1 MIKKENISYSKR
13 RRTNECN
20 REKNDC
26 PLCIVLFDVEKLASS
41 LLPVVPNKKN
51 ICVFVYPKAGDSVLF
66 PLNKKLKHHRRCVEE
81 SILYVKCR

>member
-13 RRTNECN
+13 RRTNEYN
-20 REKNDC
+20 RDKHD
-26 PLCIVLFDVEKLASS
+26 CIVLFDVEKLASS

-81 SILYVKCR
+81 SIL